1 MSLTTWVRVE
11 DASAQFDHP
20 KGARL
25 PKGVRLVEGADEY
38 VGNVARPAKPFTDK
52 DGKPT
57 SRDQQAYDRQNKPKL
72 EAEIADRVAAGRAI
86 EPAGA
91 NKADLVAALVAD
103 DAAQLVETSDATSAT
118 DTGDHHNTSGHDA
131 AGSETS

>member
-11 DASAQFDHP
+11 DAFAQFDHP

-52 DGKPT
+52 DGNPT
-57 SRDQQAYDRQNKPKL
+57 SRDQESYDRLTKSKL
-72 EAEIADRVAAGRAI
+72 QAEIDKRTRAGRAI
-86 EPAGA
+86 EPEGST
-91 NKADLVAALVAD
+91 NADLVAALVAD
-103 DAAQLVETSDATSAT
+103 DVAQAAETSDANGAP
-118 DTGDHHNTSGHDA
+118 DTGDHTNTSGHDA
-131 AGSETS
+131 AGSE